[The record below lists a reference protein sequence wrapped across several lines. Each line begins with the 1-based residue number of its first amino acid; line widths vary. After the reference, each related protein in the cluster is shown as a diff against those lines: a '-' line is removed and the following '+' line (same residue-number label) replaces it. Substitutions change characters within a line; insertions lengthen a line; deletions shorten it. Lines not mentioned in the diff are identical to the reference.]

1 MVGAEAL
8 PNFPVEAIRRSG
20 LIGAATV
27 SRKLNYIYVQNWKC
41 GSSTVRTTLWAAE
54 HAMGLAP
61 PPGSPH
67 KPSRDTPFVSDPTR
81 WEKVDDQF
89 VFTIARNPYVRV
101 LSAYLDKIH
110 RHRDQNV
117 WSRFAAQHG
126 LGERQLDF
134 GEFLTI
140 VAATPEAQM
149 DPHWRPQSCNLV
161 PSLIPYDFIGSME
174 NFEADL
180 GHILGRIFP
189 DRVVPIQSHKPHQTG
204 SASRLTEFY
213 GARELRLVRE
223 IYGRDFLELGYD
235 LDLGNPARRQP
246 PARCD
251 SQIIRDWGRACRL
264 MAEGDYAQ
272 AEQGFVAL
280 RPWIDGPYVHEQIL
294 HCRCELKDT
303 DKSLMRDGVT
313 ALEQALRHGH
323 DEWSAWKWYGQ
334 GLVRLGRVE
343 DGYSAMLTASEHQ
356 PGGAHRAKRIRRLVW
371 RLALLRASKGRLR
384 EALDTLARV
393 PPDLKPERNEP
404 GSGALS
410 ALRRGVLRVVA
421 AAAVLIGARHWHPD
435 RELGIPAAADARRRG
450 AAAGSV

>member
-8 PNFPVEAIRRSG
+8 PNFPVEAVRRSG

-67 KPSRDTPFVSDPTR
+67 KPSRDTPFFSDPTR

-110 RHRDQNV
+110 GQRDQNV
-117 WSRFAAQHG
+117 WSRFAAQHR
-126 LGERQLDF
+126 LGDRQLDF
-134 GEFLTI
+134 GEFLTV

-180 GHILGRIFP
+180 GYILGRIFP
-189 DRVVPIQSHKPHQTG
+189 DRTVPIENYKPHQTG
-204 SASRLTEFY
+204 AASRLAEFY

-246 PARCD
+246 PTRCD
-251 SQIIRDWGRACRL
+251 SKIIRGWGRACRL
-264 MAEGDYAQ
+264 MIERDYAQ
-272 AEQGFVAL
+272 AEQAFVAL
-280 RPWIDGPYVHEQIL
+280 QPWIDGPYVHEQLL
-294 HCRCELKDT
+294 HCRCELKGT
-303 DKSLMRDGVT
+303 DKARIQEGVT
-313 ALEQALRHGH
+313 ALEQALRQGH
-323 DEWSAWKWYGQ
+323 DEWSVWKWYGH

-356 PGGAHRAKRIRRLVW
+356 PGGDHRSKRVRRLIW
-371 RLALLRASKGRLR
+371 RLALLQASKGRQR
-384 EALDTLARV
+384 EALDTLARL
-393 PPDLKPERNEP
+393 PAASKP
-404 GSGALS
+404 GSDGSGTGVLMK
-410 ALRRGVLRVVA
+410 LRRGAIRVVA
-421 AAAVLIGARHWHPD
+421 TAAVLIGARHWHPD
-435 RELGIPAAADARRRG
+435 RELGIPADAHARRPD
-450 AAAGSV
+450 AVAGRV